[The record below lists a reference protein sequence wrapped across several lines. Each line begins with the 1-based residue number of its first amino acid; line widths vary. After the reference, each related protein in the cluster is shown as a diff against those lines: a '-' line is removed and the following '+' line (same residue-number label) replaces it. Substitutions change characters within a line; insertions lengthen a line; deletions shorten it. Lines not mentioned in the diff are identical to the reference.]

1 MNPSMLLLIVIVGLV
16 ALLFYKG
23 RPVVAPP
30 WTPPTQPWPPQQ
42 FPPQTPQ
49 GFAQHNAAPQ
59 ASQSAQGSAPIARP
73 STFAPPPPSAP
84 VAGGFAP
91 PPTAEQLA
99 AQAKP
104 APLPPPVDLN
114 DVFRRPGA

>member
-1 MNPSMLLLIVIVGLV
+1 MLLLIVIVGLV

-42 FPPQTPQ
+42 FPPQPQQ
-49 GFAQHNAAPQ
+49 GFAHQNAAPQ

-73 STFAPPPPSAP
+73 STFAPPPSAP

-99 AQAKP
+99 AQAKA